1 MAVIDNEQEV
11 TTKERILQLAI
22 VALDTG
28 GEASIRVKQIA
39 DDAGV
44 SVTSLYHFFGS
55 REGLVESALVR
66 RFDDGYR
73 LGRAVM
79 RQAAESATSREELA
93 GHFEVLIRNAFSPA
107 YTAARRRRMNVA
119 GSAMSRP
126 TLLAKINDA
135 QREWFTE
142 LHECLLIAQQRGFID
157 AAVDTRAAATWHLI
171 TANGLASV
179 EGDSTGADLDA
190 WLETYVDAML
200 RLISLR

>member
-1 MAVIDNEQEV
+1 MAIVDNEQE
-11 TTKERILQLAI
+11 TSTKERILRLAI
-22 VALDTG
+22 DALDSG

-44 SVTSLYHFFGS
+44 SVTSLYHFYGS
-55 REGLVESALVR
+55 REGLVEAALVH

-73 LGRAVM
+73 LGRAAM
-79 RQAAESATSREELA
+79 RQAAASTTSREDLA
-93 GHFEVLIRNAFSPA
+93 HHFEVLIRNAFSSA
-107 YTAARRRRMNVA
+107 HTAARRRRINVA

-135 QREWFTE
+135 QREWFTQ
-142 LHECLLIAQQRGFID
+142 LHESLLIAQQRGFID

-190 WLETYVDAML
+190 WLETYVDTML
-200 RLISLR
+200 RLVSLR